1 MNHPSHLLRVN
12 SLVRV
17 ATLVALVSLTPL
29 AVAKDAPA
37 KPKLGEVLTPAI
49 KRHRGD
55 VAVAIKNLKTGES
68 FEYQGDKPMPTA
80 SLIKFPVM
88 VAAYEQIDAGKI
100 SLDDMIEVEKD
111 DFVPGSGLLSNHF
124 TPGLKLSLRDAI
136 RLMISSSDNTATN
149 LVVDAIDLP
158 TTNKSMAALGLKE
171 TQLNSKVF
179 RRDTSISPER
189 SRLYGLGS
197 TTANDMIKLVE
208 KLYKKELVS
217 EKASKEMLEHLY
229 SCEDKIKV
237 PKHLPSGTKV
247 AHKTGSVN
255 ESRTDAGFIDSPA
268 GPIAFCILTN
278 KNEDRGWDDD
288 NEGDALCASIGS
300 AAYEYFNGKSDKPV
314 VAVAQKLEVG
324 AAGELVE
331 ALQRTLNARMKPKST
346 IGVDGDYGPETE
358 TAVKKFQSQNG
369 LPQSGVADAATW
381 KALGPLVMSEE
392 PAPEPSII
400 NAESKKRAPAD
411 PLDGPP
417 FVTCKAWV
425 VTDENGKVLAG
436 SDENELRDPAS
447 TTKIMTAFLVTSLAE
462 QDPSVLDEIVTFS
475 ERADKTSGSTADL
488 KAGEKV
494 SVGELLYGLMLPSG
508 NDASVAFAEHF
519 GKRLTPDAKTP
530 YDGFI
535 TAMNRK
541 AKEIGMAKSGY
552 KNPHG
557 LTAEGHQLTAAE
569 LAKLASLAFKQ
580 DTFRK
585 VVGTPQRGTTVDSV
599 TGYKRNVV
607 WNNTNQLLKTEGYDG
622 MKTGTTG
629 AAGSCL
635 VSTGTRDGKRL
646 IIVALG
652 ATSTES
658 RYADTKNLY
667 RWAWNHLDQLSGK
680 ASDSQKQ
687 AKAN

>member
-1 MNHPSHLLRVN
+1 MNRFAQML
-12 SLVRV
+12 SLVV
-17 ATLVALVSLTPL
+17 VIAVSPL
-29 AVAKDAPA
+29 AQAKEA
-37 KPKLGEVLTPAI
+37 KPKLGDVLSPAI
-49 KRHRGD
+49 KRHHGD

-88 VAAYEQIDAGKI
+88 ITAYEAIDAGKI
-100 SLDDMIEVEKD
+100 SLNDMIEVKKD
-111 DFVPGSGLLSNHF
+111 DFVPGSGLLSGHF
-124 TPGLKLSLRDAI
+124 SPGLKLSLRDAI
-136 RLMISSSDNTATN
+136 RLMISTSDNTATN
-149 LVVDAIDLP
+149 LVIDAIGLP
-158 TTNKSMAALGLKE
+158 ETNKIMAALSCKE

-179 RRDTSISPER
+179 RRDTSISPDR
-189 SRLYGLGS
+189 SRKYGLGS
-197 TTANDMIKLVE
+197 TTANEMLSLVE
-208 KLYKKELVS
+208 RLYKKELVS
-217 EKASKEMLEHLY
+217 EKASGEMLEHLY

-237 PKHLPSGTKV
+237 PKLLPAGTKV

-278 KNEDRGWDDD
+278 KNQDQGWNDD
-288 NEGDALCASIGS
+288 NEGDVFCAAVGA
-300 AAYEYFNGKSDKPV
+300 AAYEYFNGKGGKPV
-314 VAVAQKLEVG
+314 VTVAQTMEVG
-324 AAGELVE
+324 ASGDMVE
-331 ALQRTLNARMKPKST
+331 ALQRTLNARMKPAGN

-358 TAVKKFQSQNG
+358 TAVKKFQSQSG
-369 LPQSGVADAATW
+369 LNETGVVDAATW

-392 PAPEPSII
+392 PAPEPSIV
-400 NAESKKRAPAD
+400 NAEEAKKQAAD
-411 PLDGPP
+411 ALDGSP
-417 FVTCKAWV
+417 FVTCKAWAV
-425 VTDENGKVLAG
+425 ADENGKVLAG
-436 SDENELRDPAS
+436 FDENELRDPAS

-462 QDPSVLDEIVTFS
+462 KDPSVLDEIVTFS

-494 SVGELLYGLMLPSG
+494 SVRELLYGLLLPSG

-519 GKRLTPDAKTP
+519 GKRLTPDAETS

-535 TAMNRK
+535 AAMNRK
-541 AKEIGMAKSGY
+541 ANEIGMTKSGF

-557 LTAEGHQLTAAE
+557 LTAEGHQLTATD

-580 DTFRK
+580 PTFRD

-599 TGYKRNVV
+599 SGYKRNVL
-607 WNNTNQLLKTEGYDG
+607 WKTTNQLLKTEGYDG
-622 MKTGTTG
+622 IKTGTTG

-646 IIVALG
+646 IIVVLG

-658 RYADTKNLY
+658 RYADTRNLY
-667 RWAWNHLDQLSGK
+667 RWAWNNLVNSDGSLSD
-680 ASDSQKQ
+680 AQKQ